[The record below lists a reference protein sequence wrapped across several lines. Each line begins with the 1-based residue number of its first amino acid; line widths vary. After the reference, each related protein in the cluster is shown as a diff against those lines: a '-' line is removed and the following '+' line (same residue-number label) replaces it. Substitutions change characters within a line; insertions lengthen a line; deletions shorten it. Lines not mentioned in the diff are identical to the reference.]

1 MLSLFCGFSASL
13 SLGWCLL
20 DLLSAQ
26 NRALPVPS
34 WLCTLLCC
42 PRNSNNVPVGP
53 CLATT
58 SHSVPLALSQQRFQD

>member
-1 MLSLFCGFSASL
+1 MLSLFCGSSASL

-20 DLLSAQ
+20 DLLSVQ

-42 PRNSNNVPVGP
+42 PRNNKNVPAGP
-53 CLATT
+53 TT

>member
-1 MLSLFCGFSASL
+1 MLSLFCSSSVLL

-20 DLLSAQ
+20 DFLSAQ
-26 NRALPVPS
+26 SMALPVPS

-42 PRNSNNVPVGP
+42 PRNNKNVPVGP

-58 SHSVPLALSQQRFQD
+58 SHSVPLALSQD

>member
-34 WLCTLLCC
+34 WLCTLPCC
-42 PRNSNNVPVGP
+42 PRNGKNVPVGP
-53 CLATT
+53 RLATT
-58 SHSVPLALSQQRFQD
+58 SHNVPLALS

>member
-1 MLSLFCGFSASL
+1 MLSSASL
-13 SLGWCLL
+13 SLSWCLL

-42 PRNSNNVPVGP
+42 PRNSKNVPVGP
-53 CLATT
+53 SLAPT
-58 SHSVPLALSQQRFQD
+58 SHSVPLALSQQPFQD

>member
-1 MLSLFCGFSASL
+1 ML

-34 WLCTLLCC
+34 WLCTLPCC
-42 PRNSNNVPVGP
+42 PRNGKNVPVGP
-53 CLATT
+53 RLATT
-58 SHSVPLALSQQRFQD
+58 SHSVPLALS

>member
-1 MLSLFCGFSASL
+1 MLSSASL
-13 SLGWCLL
+13 SLCWCLL

-42 PRNSNNVPVGP
+42 PRNSKNVPVGP
-53 CLATT
+53 SLAPT
-58 SHSVPLALSQQRFQD
+58 SHSVPLALSQQLFQD